1 MRTFKMKINIWV
13 LLLAAVSFMLIPAC
27 DTSKAVKGGAIG
39 AAVGGAA
46 GAAIGSGSGDT
57 AVGAILGAAIGGAA
71 GAIIGDIMDRQAEDI
86 EDDLEN
92 AEVTRVGEGILIN
105 FDSGLLFDFDS
116 YALRNETMDN
126 LDEFAETIQ
135 QYEDTE
141 ILIEGHTDAKGPK
154 DYNQEL
160 SVERAQSVADFLT
173 SQGVSEERLVIR
185 GYGESQPVAT
195 NETPEGRQQNR
206 RVEIAIYADEEMRE
220 AAKEGRL
227 QASDYTSR

>member
-1 MRTFKMKINIWV
+1 M
-13 LLLAAVSFMLIPAC
+13 LLTISL
-27 DTSKAVKGGAIG
+27 
-39 AAVGGAA
+39 
-46 GAAIGSGSGDT
+46 
-57 AVGAILGAAIGGAA
+57 LGAAIGGTA

-116 YALRNETMDN
+116 YALREETMDN

-141 ILIEGHTDAKGPK
+141 ILIEGHTDAKGPE
-154 DYNQEL
+154 DYNEEL
-160 SVERAQSVADFLT
+160 SVDRAQSVADFLT
-173 SQGVSEERLVIR
+173 SQGVSEDRLVIR

-220 AAKEGRL
+220 AAKEGEI
-227 QASDYTSR
+227 QASDYSSR